1 VHVSAALNPEGRC
14 PVANQKEEHGPHPMA
29 LLRDWKLDLNPTI
42 QKQAKTELEYY
53 KLADLLTCL
62 LLHSPTL
69 NAGKIRFTA
78 AQSQLA
84 KLQGVSEKTIYTR
97 LKSLE
102 TMTVIEWE
110 QPKAEGGVYQPAVFT
125 VSRSSVSKKDAP
137 GDPRKA
143 RVNDAPVSNKQ
154 GVPSVESD
162 GTVSKKQEFTDGE
175 VTDTGLKSSG
185 HSGHV
190 WLEEQD
196 DTTDASLEDQDQ
208 EQRPVD
214 PISPW
219 APVHPVLNTPVSAAP
234 RKPAKSAHGPWVT
247 YDNKPCPTTPAAGYC
262 AECGVAYQMR
272 DQMSCRANPAS
283 STRDARVKAA
293 AVSMEP
299 GDEVEMPKST
309 AFRFED

>member
-1 VHVSAALNPEGRC
+1 
-14 PVANQKEEHGPHPMA
+14 
-29 LLRDWKLDLNPTI
+29 DD
-42 QKQAKTELEYY
+42 
-53 KLADLLTCL
+53 
-62 LLHSPTL
+62 
-69 NAGKIRFTA
+69 TA
-78 AQSQLA
+78 
-84 KLQGVSEKTIYTR
+84 
-97 LKSLE
+97 SLGE
-102 TMTVIEWE
+102 
-110 QPKAEGGVYQPAVFT
+110 PKA
-125 VSRSSVSKKDAP
+125 VSKKD
-137 GDPRKA
+137 
-143 RVNDAPVSNKQ
+143 
-154 GVPSVESD
+154 GVPSVES
-162 GTVSKKQEFTDGE
+162 GPTVSNKQESTDGE

-190 WLEEQD
+190 WSEEQD

-208 EQRPVD
+208 EPTLLD

>member
-1 VHVSAALNPEGRC
+1 MAD
-14 PVANQKEEHGPHPMA
+14 KKEHGPHPMA

-125 VSRSSVSKKDAP
+125 VSRKSVSKKDAA
-137 GDPRKA
+137 GDPREA
-143 RVNDAPVSNKQ
+143 RVNDAPVSTKQ
-154 GVPSVESD
+154 GVPSVEFD
-162 GTVSKKQEFTDGE
+162 GTVSKKQESTDGE
-175 VTDTGLKSSG
+175 VTNTGLKGSC
-185 HSGHV
+185 HSGHD
-190 WLEEQD
+190 WSEEQN
-196 DTTDASLEDQDQ
+196 DTTDASLDKSKTTPTPKAYQIEDSD
-208 EQRPVD
+208 EPVE
-214 PISPW
+214 PKV
-219 APVHPVLNTPVSAAP
+219 PVHPVLNTPVSAAP

-247 YDNKPCPTTPAAGYC
+247 YDNKPCPTTPATGYC

-309 AFRFED
+309 AFQIED